1 MKNNTSS
8 VAKRCAPYINHP
20 DNIRNIMTDVIISL
34 IPVTLWGIYAFG
46 VRALSIIIVS
56 VLSAVLTETVISFV
70 CKKYITVLDLSAVVT
85 GLLLALSLPVTVP
98 LYVPAV
104 GACFA
109 VGVVK
114 CAFGGLGG
122 NFVNPALAGCVFLKL
137 AFPEKMSL
145 YAVPFTD
152 TVTTTTPLTA
162 LKEGLLPEESLYDIL
177 VGNTAGAIGEVSALL
192 ILIGGIYLLVR
203 GIIGWQIPVAVIG
216 SVAALTVVFP
226 QNASGAMFVFS
237 EIASGGLLFAAFF
250 MATDPVTSPM
260 FSIGKLIYGAL
271 IGGVTVLLRY
281 YGSDAEGVAYAVL
294 FANLFVG
301 LIDKITAP
309 SRFGGNGK
317 NEKVREAVD
326 PDENEVQCDE

>member
-1 MKNNTSS
+1 MKNNASS
-8 VAKRCAPYINHP
+8 AAPRCAPYINHP

-46 VRALSIIIVS
+46 VRALSIIVVS
-56 VLSAVLTETVISFV
+56 VLSAVLTETLISFV
-70 CKKYITVLDLSAVVT
+70 GKKYITVLDLSSVVT
-85 GLLLALSLPVTVP
+85 GLLLALALPVTVP

-122 NFVNPALAGCVFLKL
+122 NFVNPALAGYVFLKL
-137 AFPEKMSL
+137 AFPEKLSL

-152 TVTTTTPLTA
+152 TVTRETPLTA

-177 VGNTAGAIGEVSALL
+177 VGNAPGAIGEVSAVL

-216 SVAALTVVFP
+216 SVAALTVAFP

-237 EIASGGLLFAAFF
+237 ELASGGLLFAAFF

-260 FSIGKLIYGAL
+260 FPVGKLIYGAL
-271 IGGVTVLLRY
+271 IGGVTVLIRY
-281 YGSDAEGVAYAVL
+281 CGSDAEGIEYAVL

-301 LIDKITAP
+301 LIDKFTAP
-309 SRFGGNGK
+309 SRFGGNRK
-317 NEKVREAVD
+317 VEKPYKDVD
-326 PDENEVQCDE
+326 TDENEGHGDE